1 MPDLFDPISYG
12 SIEAKNRILMSPLT
26 RGRATNEGVPTDIMI
41 EYYAQRASAGL
52 LISEATG
59 ISRVG
64 LGWPYAPG
72 IYTKEQI
79 EKWKPVTKAVHEKG
93 GKIVMQLW
101 HMGRCTHSINIG
113 QQPVSCSATKY
124 PYKLHTYEGKKEP
137 EVARALT
144 VEEIK
149 QTVQDYANATKNA
162 LEAGFDGVQ
171 IHAANGYLI
180 DQFLEDST
188 NFRTDEYG
196 GSIENRLRFLTEVV
210 EAVISVA
217 GPERTT
223 VRLSPNGDTQ
233 GCIDS
238 NHIELFTE
246 AAKILEN
253 LKVPML
259 ELREVPEVSDFG
271 PGTTQKPAHKE
282 IREVY
287 KGKLVLNQGFTKDE
301 ANKAIESGTA
311 DAISFGRPFIPNP
324 DLVEKLRNNE
334 PTRDWKP
341 FVKNF
346 YKGDR
351 AGYLDFPSDSHL

>member
-1 MPDLFDPISYG
+1 
-12 SIEAKNRILMSPLT
+12 MSPLT
-26 RGRATNEGVPTDIMI
+26 RGRATRDGVPTDIMV
-41 EYYAQRASAGL
+41 EYYALRADTGL
-52 LISEATG
+52 IISEATG

-72 IYTKEQI
+72 IYTQEQI
-79 EKWKPVTKAVHEKG
+79 DKWKPVTRAVHEKG

-101 HMGRCTHSINIG
+101 HMGRATHSINIG

-124 PYKLHTYEGKKEP
+124 PYRLHTYDGKREP
-137 EVARALT
+137 EVAHVLT

-149 QTVQDYANATKNA
+149 QIVQDYATATKNA

-180 DQFLEDST
+180 DQFLRDSS

-196 GSIENRLRFLTEVV
+196 GSIANRLRFLAEVV
-210 EAVISVA
+210 EAVVNVA

-238 NHIELFTE
+238 NHIELFTA
-246 AAKILEN
+246 AAKVLESY
-253 LKVPML
+253 KIAML
-259 ELREVPEVSDFG
+259 ELREVPENSDFG

-282 IREVY
+282 IRKVY
-287 KGKLVLNQGFTKDE
+287 SGKLVLNQAYTKEE
-301 ANKAIESGTA
+301 ANKAIGSGIA
-311 DAISFGRPFIPNP
+311 DAISFGRPFIANP
-324 DLVEKLRNNE
+324 DFVQKLE
-334 PTRDWKP
+334 YGGTTRDWKSL
-341 FVKNF
+341 VKYF
-346 YKGDR
+346 YLGGRK
-351 AGYLDFPSDSHL
+351 GYLDFPSDSHL